1 MRLWLTGQM
10 KSSIKN
16 LRKTKMLKDKL
27 KMVKQVNQYQV
38 HAWNLVPGDF
48 MPKIPTDEKIAAN
61 IRSLNK
67 KQRTVFDVLHQWARN
82 HVKNVSSKKNIFNLT
97 QFMHFY
103 LVVEAQGSLTWLKLF
118 IKLYQKNHFITLK
131 NQINHVFSFW
141 VQ

>member
-1 MRLWLTGQM
+1 
-10 KSSIKN
+10 
-16 LRKTKMLKDKL
+16 
-27 KMVKQVNQYQV
+27 
-38 HAWNLVPGDF
+38 
-48 MPKIPTDEKIAAN
+48 MPKIPTDEKIAEN
-61 IRSLNK
+61 IRRIKK